1 MKTCIHCC
9 VKKQLEE
16 FGLYKR
22 SKDGRTA
29 QCKDCRNLAERASV
43 DREKEKARYHR
54 DKAKHAP
61 MRAAYNEANAD
72 KNRARV
78 KRWRAENPEHLRSLK
93 KKYVAGRVA
102 KLQDG
107 YVRALLARWRGG
119 PLKPADVPQA
129 LVELKTQHLRLC
141 RELGKEDREDC

>member
-1 MKTCIHCC
+1 MKTCIHCRTE
-9 VKKQLEE
+9 KPLEA

-29 QCKDCRNLAERASV
+29 QCKDCRNQAARLSV
-43 DREKEKARYHR
+43 DREAERARYHR
-54 DKAKHAP
+54 DKAKHAAK
-61 MRAAYNEANAD
+61 RAAYNEANAD

-78 KRWRAENPEHLRSLK
+78 KRWRAQNPEHLRALK
-93 KKYVAGRVA
+93 KKYVAGRVKKA
-102 KLQDG
+102 QDG
-107 YVRALLARWRGG
+107 YVRSLLAGKRG

-129 LVELKTQHLRLC
+129 LVELKKQHLRLC

>member
-9 VKKQLEE
+9 AAKPFEA

-29 QCKDCRNLAERASV
+29 QCKDCRNQTDRARVDRVAER
-43 DREKEKARYHR
+43 ARYHR

-78 KRWRAENPEHLRSLK
+78 KRWRAQNPEHLRTLK
-93 KKYVAGRVA
+93 KRHVAGRVETA
-102 KLQDG
+102 QDG
-107 YVRALLARWRGG
+107 YVRALLAGKRG

-129 LVELKTQHLRLC
+129 LVELKKQHLRLC
-141 RELGKEDREDC
+141 RELGKEDHEDR